1 MATHLGGLV
10 LEADADGGV
19 LSARYSAWLDEQAP
33 TLEYLLG
40 ALHSYAGIA
49 HVEDRLQHLPGGA
62 RAVFIPPDAESA
74 LTPVTGLVDDL
85 EDLRQDFAGETL
97 VLDVGRVRPESP
109 AMSLAEQ
116 ADALI
121 AVVRPNAE
129 SLSSLMARLPGL
141 LQRVR
146 RLVVAVRGDG
156 AYAVADIREALAQQA
171 GSRIAVVAVP
181 EDAHGVQILIGN
193 RKGGWSS
200 WGSERPGTL
209 RYGAGVLVML
219 LNRPGPEEERA
230 TLPPVEDEQPWGA
243 IRPATRFDER
253 TKRRWPEAR
262 DG

>member
-1 MATHLGGLV
+1 VISNVTAARGSGKLLYDDRKDVAGGQNEVLVAAGLDFGSTVLGV
-10 LEADADGGV
+10 DDDVADGDVNGN
-19 LSARYSAWLDEQAP
+19 
-33 TLEYLLG
+33 
-40 ALHSYAGIA
+40 
-49 HVEDRLQHLPGGA
+49 
-62 RAVFIPPDAESA
+62 AV
-74 LTPVTGLVDDL
+74 
-85 EDLRQDFAGETL
+85 
-97 VLDVGRVRPESP
+97 
-109 AMSLAEQ
+109 
-116 ADALI
+116 
-121 AVVRPNAE
+121 AVVVKA
-129 SLSSLMARLPGL
+129 A
-141 LQRVR
+141 
-146 RLVVAVRGDG
+146 G
-156 AYAVADIREALAQQA
+156 AYCNNFAFLRLLLRGVRNYQA
-171 GSRIAVVAVP
+171 GSRGLLCFERANNNTILKRLNRDRHSDSPFHELIHGLRTRVPERTTVVAVP